1 MVEIAGESK
10 GYLEKHKADL
20 HFIVWLLSRHYIP
33 GKVLELGFPLPWSES
48 STRETLNSV
57 DMASFLYGIHYS
69 SGWASEDEPAA
80 SIPLPP
86 SLAPNL
92 TSTVQESWWEVACK
106 ALSHSLQPVDRR
118 TLQHGVEALRCTGLH
133 GLDVNLTMKLA
144 KTFEMLSLD
153 KDTLS
158 NQVDEVEARAALY
171 YRASLSSIDLIEQ
184 GRAPREPITRLLP
197 PAGRPPTSAEVE
209 KMRLPAK
216 LFLAIRSMHGGQTA
230 EALASFRELRCPE
243 ASFYSGEIHRKL
255 ASEERS
261 VSGLMGEVTSKYRE
275 QLQEARE
282 AFYLT
287 LDRIRGLGQTSHPLD
302 AVLAEQIE
310 EVEQLIASANMGLLN
325 GTSRPEVVDVSTNNL
340 VNGSQFGSTPIRPL
354 PQRLQTS
361 TPSLGLFEANSSLR
375 EEARPSPER
384 LDAQMRQLTSELGR
398 TTSTLART
406 LSHVEEKENNL
417 EVGLL
422 VEQGK
427 ELVATGKLL
436 VEEVKQVVPLVKEVA
451 INVREMRS
459 DTMKQG
465 EKVVALLQKIAD
477 SSSTSGGSRQGELS
491 DEERML
497 LESFAMPGLPSLQV
511 HFLRL
516 HKSKSN
522 EN

>member
-1 MVEIAGESK
+1 MQLCKKDNLFKDAMEYAAESK
-10 GYLEKHKADL
+10 NA
-20 HFIVWLLSRHYIP
+20 
-33 GKVLELGFPLPWSES
+33 
-48 STRETLNSV
+48 
-57 DMASFLYGIHYS
+57 
-69 SGWASEDEPAA
+69 
-80 SIPLPP
+80 
-86 SLAPNL
+86 
-92 TSTVQESWWEVACK
+92 
-106 ALSHSLQPVDRR
+106 
-118 TLQHGVEALRCTGLH
+118 
-133 GLDVNLTMKLA
+133 
-144 KTFEMLSLD
+144 
-153 KDTLS
+153 
-158 NQVDEVEARAALY
+158 
-171 YRASLSSIDLIEQ
+171 
-184 GRAPREPITRLLP
+184 
-197 PAGRPPTSAEVE
+197 
-209 KMRLPAK
+209 
-216 LFLAIRSMHGGQTA
+216 
-230 EALASFRELRCPE
+230 
-243 ASFYSGEIHRKL
+243 
-255 ASEERS
+255 EERS

-451 INVREMRS
+451 INVKEMRS
-459 DTMKQG
+459 ETMKQG

-516 HKSKSN
+516 DKSKSN
-522 EN
+522 